1 MKHKHCTVCF
11 ICQLVQDAG
20 SLVAMT
26 EEEKKRL
33 EQLLEDGVVEDM
45 EETKEIHH
53 HELAVINETA
63 FVPDETNLERLRE
76 IDR

>member
-1 MKHKHCTVCF
+1 M
-11 ICQLVQDAG
+11 QDAG

-33 EQLLEDGVVEDM
+33 EQLLGDGMIEDI
-45 EETKEIHH
+45 EEPKETCH
-53 HELAVINETA
+53 HELALVNEIA
-63 FVPDETNLERLRE
+63 FVPDENNHERLRE

>member
-1 MKHKHCTVCF
+1 
-11 ICQLVQDAG
+11 
-20 SLVAMT
+20 MT